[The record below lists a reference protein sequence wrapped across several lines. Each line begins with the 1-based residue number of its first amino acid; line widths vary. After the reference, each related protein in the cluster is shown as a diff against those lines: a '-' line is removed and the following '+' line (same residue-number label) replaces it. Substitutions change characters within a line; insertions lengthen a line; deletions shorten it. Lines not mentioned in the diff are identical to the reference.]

1 MAQTPLNAVCAVSL
15 VYNVW
20 SVLHFNTARS
30 TQSTA
35 RTVILVLLPYLVF
48 FLCAGA
54 VLTVGLLRP
63 ELVSRATFY
72 CVVRSD
78 VLNIFVGIFGGLCCV
93 VAIILEAW
101 IAFLLR
107 ANRRKR
113 ELHRN
118 ANNINT
124 TNNNQTSPSSTST
137 TSGMDVQLA
146 IRVILFGFYIFFGLA
161 LSITSVLNWTS
172 VVPDLCFSTFSI
184 AVFAIFGSQ
193 QDIVRVW
200 KRGFCCCFI
209 KSEQES
215 RRTTSH
221 FRAGSID
228 PALGK
233 HPLSPGAAGEL
244 GYQPGNDGRSGHN
257 PYWYRGGEKKEKLM
271 GDLATLNTRHTNT
284 IGRSPYN
291 SHTDFQF
298 QFESDV
304 GLGLV
309 GNAQGGALRAPG
321 SLGQHPNPSQVNVS
335 DHKAGKKSK
344 DAWWGALGHNKNGR
358 PGTGG
363 SAKQQRPGTAGT
375 VNSANF
381 GETSMSWYPDLGY
394 DFVPEGTSH
403 TEDLEVEMDVNRS
416 ANASEQN
423 HASGETKKRPRKDS
437 NMSGVKGH
445 ANPHTRHS
453 SATVPSEYI
462 GQSPRT
468 PEFIYYEQE
477 EAARSLPQLV
487 SEMSPISPMPLLP
500 KPTTRADE
508 PKASSQPAHA
518 HAPAITS
525 RLHIEHRP
533 SMESDTSAS
542 VSNANGSTPNLVG
555 GPDARPRPPRSEPH
569 HFAQLNA
576 SYRDSTGYQDS
587 IGYTDSNGWRDST
600 GYRQSGE
607 GEAGLPDYY
616 LRQYSH
622 HQHIH
627 STDYRSS
634 LDSSIGGGARAA
646 IVRGGDPRAG
656 NCTYSNVVT
665 NQYNIVTATTSNGMT
680 GTKLYD
686 SDYPEYVATT
696 QSDYPYTFNYQHNN
710 MSTHALDQIH
720 GPSSQVAHHT
730 QVYAPAPKSAFD
742 RDGTG
747 FEFISGRKRTG
758 GADSPDSFITNPS
771 LYHGRAY

>member
-1 MAQTPLNAVCAVSL
+1 
-15 VYNVW
+15 
-20 SVLHFNTARS
+20 
-30 TQSTA
+30 
-35 RTVILVLLPYLVF
+35 VLLPYLVF
-48 FLCAGA
+48 FLVAGA
-54 VLTVGLLRP
+54 VLTVGLIRP

-78 VLNIFVGIFGGLCCV
+78 VLNIFVGVFGGLCCV
-93 VAIILEAW
+93 AAIVLEAW
-101 IAFLLR
+101 IALLLQK
-107 ANRRKR
+107 NRRKR
-113 ELHRN
+113 DLRRN
-118 ANNINT
+118 ANQNITNPNT
-124 TNNNQTSPSSTST
+124 NHTSPSSTST

-161 LSITSVLNWTS
+161 LSIISILNWTS

-193 QDIVRVW
+193 QDIMRVW

-215 RRTTSH
+215 RRTPSH
-221 FRAGSID
+221 VRAGSID
-228 PALGK
+228 PDAGK
-233 HPLSPGAAGEL
+233 FPLSPGAMSAG
-244 GYQPGNDGRSGHN
+244 GGAIYQPGNDGRGGHN
-257 PYWYRGGEKKEKLM
+257 PYWYRGGDKKKEKMM
-271 GDLATLNTRHTNT
+271 GDLATLNTRHTNTNT

-304 GLGLV
+304 GLGLI
-309 GNAQGGALRAPG
+309 GQAGPGGRAPG

-344 DAWWGALGHNKNGR
+344 DAWWGALAHKNNGR

-403 TEDLEVEMDVNRS
+403 TEDLEVEMDVNS
-416 ANASEQN
+416 GIQPNNASEPN
-423 HASGETKKRPRKDS
+423 LAGDAPKKRSRKDS

-468 PEFIYYEQE
+468 PEFIYYQQE
-477 EAARSLPQLV
+477 EGSRSLPQLV
-487 SEMSPISPMPLLP
+487 SEMSPTSPMPLLP
-500 KPTTRADE
+500 KTTPA
-508 PKASSQPAHA
+508 QPAHA
-518 HAPAITS
+518 HAPAVTS

-542 VSNANGSTPNLVG
+542 VSNVNDSSPHLVG
-555 GPDARPRPPRSEPH
+555 GPETRPRPPRSEPH
-569 HFAQLNA
+569 QFAQVNA
-576 SYRDSTGYQDS
+576 SYRDSVGYQSS
-587 IGYTDSNGWRDST
+587 IGYADSNGWRDST
-600 GYRQSGE
+600 GYAYRQSVE
-607 GEAGLPDYY
+607 GEAGSLPDYY

-656 NCTYSNVVT
+656 NCTYPTAGNT
-665 NQYNIVTATTSNGMT
+665 NQYNVAAAITTSNGIS
-680 GTKLYD
+680 GTELYN
-686 SDYPEYVATT
+686 SDYREYGNTT

-720 GPSSQVAHHT
+720 GSSSQVVTHHT

-742 RDGTG
+742 KDGTG

-771 LYHGRAY
+771 LYGGRAY